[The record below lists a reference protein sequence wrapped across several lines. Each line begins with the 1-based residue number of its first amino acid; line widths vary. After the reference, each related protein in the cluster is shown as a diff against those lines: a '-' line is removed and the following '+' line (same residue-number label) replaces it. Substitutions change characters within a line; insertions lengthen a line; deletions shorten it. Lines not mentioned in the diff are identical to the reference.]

1 MQQEFLP
8 FHGAAEPAFDRLPLD
23 DLQIHFSPE
32 DLEIV
37 AALFLG
43 VVHRGIGILYQRFGI
58 LSVLRVHADTNAAID
73 IEIVTFDE
81 MEQAE
86 RLKYLSC
93 AAGNVLA
100 IGELGKQD
108 NEFIATLAADGIRAA
123 HAGL

>member
-8 FHGAAEPAFDRLPLD
+8 FHCAAEPAFDRLALD

-58 LSVLRVHADTNAAID
+58 LSVLRVHANTDAAID
-73 IEIVTFDE
+73 IEIEAFDE
-81 MEQAE
+81 MVQAE
-86 RLKYLSC
+86 RLKYLSG
-93 AAGNVLA
+93 ADGNVLA
-100 IGELGKQD
+100 IGDLGKQ
-108 NEFIATLAADGIRAA
+108 EKESISTLALDWIQAA
-123 HAGL
+123 

>member
-8 FHGAAEPAFDRLPLD
+8 FHCAAEPAFDRLPLD

-81 MEQAE
+81 MGQAE
-86 RLKYLSC
+86 RLKYLSG
-93 AAGNVLA
+93 ADSNVLA
-100 IGELGKQD
+100 VGDLGKQD
-108 NEFIATLAADGIRAA
+108 NEFIATLAAYGI
-123 HAGL
+123 

>member
-1 MQQEFLP
+1 MQQEYCQFD
-8 FHGAAEPAFDRLPLD
+8 GEAEPALDRLPLD
-23 DLQIHFSPE
+23 DVQIHFSPE

-58 LSVLRVHADTNAAID
+58 LSVLRVHADTDAAID
-73 IEIVTFDE
+73 IEIVAFDE
-81 MEQAE
+81 MGQAE
-86 RLKYLSC
+86 RLKYLSG
-93 AAGNVLA
+93 AASNVLA
-100 IGELGKQD
+100 IGDLCKQD